1 MITIRNQRQERA
13 YIGKKIPSF
22 QALKAQFKTT
32 VFFLSNTN
40 KINTNIIA
48 QLTLAASLELQILL
62 IWGVISR
69 RLPPQQIWKSNAEE
83 QITRNHTLNTSQ
95 PQSSHER
102 NFSQTVCPPFAY
114 KFNKLTACIV
124 AIFHVM
130 IEHVESGIFLPLK
143 AVERRKKLL

>member
-13 YIGKKIPSF
+13 YIGKKF
-22 QALKAQFKTT
+22 QASKLWKHNLKPQH
-32 VFFLSNTN
+32 FLSNTN